1 MASGTGTGKRA
12 FGRAARAPANGSRA
26 RGAERRSDLCGRR
39 GPRRHARMRASLE
52 EQEGA
57 AEVLDSAELEKREIQ
72 DLLAKPY
79 KFGFVSDIESEQI
92 PKGLSEETV
101 RRISAKKKVSR
112 RDAPSR
118 RGARDTGGRARET

>member
-1 MASGTGTGKRA
+1 
-12 FGRAARAPANGSRA
+12 
-26 RGAERRSDLCGRR
+26 
-39 GPRRHARMRASLE
+39 MRASLE

-72 DLLAKPY
+72 DLLSKPY

-112 RDAPSR
+112 RDAPSWP
-118 RGARDTGGRARET
+118 GARDTGARERPDPTLPSSSTQAIELRVGLQLYSIDCAHGIVS